1 MSDKMIEEILYA
13 ADALGVRNDVI
24 NLSLEFRE
32 TNPKLTRVDS
42 YELALRHLTGKIN
55 E

>member
-1 MSDKMIEEILYA
+1 MRDKMIEEILYA
-13 ADALGVRNDVI
+13 ADAFGIREEVI
-24 NLSLEFRE
+24 NLSLDFRE
-32 TNPKLTRVDS
+32 TNPRLTRVDS